1 MELITWSTSS
11 LTSSAR
17 VVRRWTIKLRVEL
30 IDVYSWNRT
39 FCQDWTQRR
48 WCGGR
53 QDEKHGWTD
62 LWKWHR
68 IKMATGHIVITSVII
83 ILHQV
88 TPCICTEQQNFI
100 NTYAANWSRLKMP
113 FFAIFFTVSVNYL
126 RMTIFWHD
134 LHSFWQLF
142 ENDHLLACSWTLF
155 FPVSDRTVIWG
166 ESRVAPP
173 WQSSSI
179 HILVWYSLVWYCMI
193 WFGLVGYGISMAVV
207 QHSSSAECY
216 QSWYCMVQ
224 HGVFWF
230 GMVLY
235 GVVWYSLLSVM
246 AIRREKHRHMG
257 LQSNVCCRQSST

>member
-88 TPCICTEQQNFI
+88 TPCRVTEFHQHIC
-100 NTYAANWSRLKMP
+100 RKL
-113 FFAIFFTVSVNYL
+113 VSTKNV
-126 RMTIFWHD
+126 TFCHF
-134 LHSFWQLF
+134 LHSFCQLF
-142 ENDHLLACSWTLF
+142 EDDHLLAWSSQFL
-155 FPVSDRTVIWG
+155 TVIWEWPSFG
-166 ESRVAPP
+166 MFLNIVLPSFGSDSYLRRVES
-173 WQSSSI
+173 
-179 HILVWYSLVWYCMI
+179 
-193 WFGLVGYGISMAVV
+193 GTSMAVV
-207 QHSSSAECY
+207 QHSY
-216 QSWYCMVQ
+216 
-224 HGVFWF
+224 F
-230 GMVLY
+230 GLV
-235 GVVWYSLLSVM
+235 
-246 AIRREKHRHMG
+246 
-257 LQSNVCCRQSST
+257 